1 MYFKARSMQAELI
14 LYSGKNV
21 TITSFRI
28 FVVFPNEELKFLAL
42 FEGTRGSELNSE
54 GVGGGGNNAS
64 AV

>member
-1 MYFKARSMQAELI
+1 MYLKARSILAELI

-42 FEGTRGSELNSE
+42 FEGTQGSELIS
-54 GVGGGGNNAS
+54 GGGGDNT
-64 AV
+64 VVV